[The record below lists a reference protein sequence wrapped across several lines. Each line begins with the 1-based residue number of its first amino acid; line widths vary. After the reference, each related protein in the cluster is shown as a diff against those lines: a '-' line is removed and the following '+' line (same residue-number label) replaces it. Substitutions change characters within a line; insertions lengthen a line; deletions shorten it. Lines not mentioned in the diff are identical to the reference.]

1 MKTRNIRT
9 AGSLLLCGVM
19 TAAMLSGCGSSSS
32 GTTGSSTSQQTSST
46 SEKSSSTSTG
56 SASTSAEKTQDFSGV
71 SLVYWSCWESTE
83 PQGIVIADMVKEFEE
98 ETGCTVDLQ
107 FKGRSGIREGLIPAL
122 DAGQQVDL
130 FESNANKAN
139 YGDRI
144 MCLEDLVKEHDY
156 EKDTNP
162 VLMSLCRGYSS
173 DGKLYEIPY
182 QMRANLWLYN
192 KDLFDKAGITE
203 VPETWDQFLDACQ
216 KLKDAGITPITTD
229 DAYCMQPFGVHL
241 ARLMG
246 GDASK
251 AVAQEGNWDD
261 PKVLETAQAYQDL
274 ASKGYISSKVSANTW
289 PTGQNT
295 EFATGQAA
303 MYFGGTYIVNETK
316 NITGDSFRWGMFNYP
331 TLEDGVNGEEAMVLG
346 CQSYA
351 IPANCV
357 NPEAAF
363 ALIEKIT
370 RGEWDEKLSEES
382 LSLPADVNNTSW
394 PEQLADVKPYMDNC
408 TEIFMVS
415 GGLETNSDITP
426 ALKENLLKLYS
437 GSITAEEFVSNM
449 ESASAQ

>member
-1 MKTRNIRT
+1 MKKSYLKK
-9 AGSLLLCGVM
+9 AGSMALCGVM
-19 TAAMLSGCGSSSS
+19 GAALLAGCGFSA
-32 GTTGSSTSQQTSST
+32 GSSD
-46 SEKSSSTSTG
+46 TG
-56 SASTSAEKTQDFSGV
+56 SASASSAAATENTKTTEGQTQNFKGV
-71 SLVYWSCWESTE
+71 SLVYWSSWEATE
-83 PQGIVIADMVKEFEE
+83 PQGIVIADMVKEFEK

-130 FESNANKAN
+130 FESNSNKAN

-144 MCLEDLVKEHDY
+144 MCLEDLVSEHDY

-162 VLMSLCRGYSS
+162 VLMKLCRGYAS

-192 KDLFDKAGITE
+192 KDLFDKAGVTE
-203 VPETWDQFLDACQ
+203 VPQTWDEFLNVCQ

-229 DAYCMQPFGVHL
+229 DAYSMQPFGIHL

-246 GDASK
+246 GDNSQ
-251 AVAQEGNWDD
+251 AVAQNGNWDD
-261 PKVLETAQAYQDL
+261 PKVLETAQAYEDL

-295 EFATGQAA
+295 EFAAGQAA

-316 NITGDSFRWGMFNYP
+316 TITGDNFRWGMFNYP
-331 TLEDGVNGEEAMVLG
+331 TLEDGVNGEEAMVIG

-370 RGEWDEKLSEES
+370 RGEWDAKLAKES
-382 LSLPADVNNTSW
+382 LALPADINNSSW
-394 PEQLADVKPYMDNC
+394 PEQFADVKPYMDNC
-408 TEIFMVS
+408 TTIFKVS

-437 GSITAEEFVSNM
+437 GSITAEEFTANM
-449 ESASAQ
+449 KAAAAQ

>member
-1 MKTRNIRT
+1 MKKYYSKTM
-9 AGSLLLCGVM
+9 GSLILCG
-19 TAAMLSGCGSSSS
+19 AMGATLLAGCGSGSVGSATGARDGSS
-32 GTTGSSTSQQTSST
+32 G
-46 SEKSSSTSTG
+46 
-56 SASTSAEKTQDFSGV
+56 ASTEKATKSDTSAATAGGAQKFDGV
-71 SLVYWSCWESTE
+71 SLVYWSSWEATE
-83 PQGIVIADMVKEFEE
+83 PQGIVIADMVKEFEK

-130 FESNANKAN
+130 FESNSNKAN

-144 MCLEDLVKEHDY
+144 MCLEDLVSEHDY
-156 EKDTNP
+156 EKNTNP
-162 VLMSLCRGYSS
+162 VLMKLCRGYSK

-192 KDLFDKAGITE
+192 KDLFDKAGVKE
-203 VPETWDQFLDACQ
+203 APQTWDQLLDVCQ
-216 KLKDAGITPITTD
+216 KLKEAGITPITTD

-246 GDASK
+246 GDGSK
-251 AVAQEGNWDD
+251 SVAQEGNWDD
-261 PKVLETAQAYQDL
+261 PKVLETAKAYEDL

-295 EFATGQAA
+295 EFAAGQAA

-316 NITGDSFRWGMFNYP
+316 NITGNGFHWGMFNYP
-331 TLEDGVNGEEAMVLG
+331 TLTDGVNGEEAMVIG

-370 RGEWDEKLSEES
+370 RGKWDAKLSEES
-382 LSLPADVNNTSW
+382 LALPADINNTSW

-408 TEIFMVS
+408 TTIFLVS

-426 ALKENLLKLYS
+426 ALKNNLLKLYS
-437 GSITAEEFVSNM
+437 GDITADEFTANM
-449 ESASAQ
+449 KAAAAQ